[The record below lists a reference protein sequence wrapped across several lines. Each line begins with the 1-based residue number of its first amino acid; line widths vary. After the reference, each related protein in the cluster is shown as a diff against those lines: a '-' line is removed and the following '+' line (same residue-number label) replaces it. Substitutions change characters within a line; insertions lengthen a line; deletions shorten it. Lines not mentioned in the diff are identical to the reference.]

1 MQQPLKKSS
10 RKKFLLWSSAVLSSI
25 TVLKIL
31 PDSKKQK
38 TERVKMIT
46 ADGKLVEVDK
56 SIFEK
61 ATTGKKASNKEIYDW
76 MNNPSKE
83 KS

>member
-1 MQQPLKKSS
+1 M
-10 RKKFLLWSSAVLSSI
+10 LWSSAILSSI
-25 TVLKIL
+25 TLLNFL
-31 PDSKKQK
+31 PDSKKKK
-38 TERVKMIT
+38 TERVKMLT

-56 SIFEK
+56 SVFEK